1 MGTLCKT
8 LLGIVSFVGV
18 YQLIY
23 LLWTYAEKRELGE
36 AIVTKA
42 DTVVCV
48 ILSMIITLF
57 LVVGSFTSD

>member
-1 MGTLCKT
+1 MQDFCKSIIT
-8 LLGIVSFVGV
+8 ITSFVGV

-23 LLWTYAEKRELGE
+23 LLWTFAEKRELGE

-42 DTVVCV
+42 DTVVCI

-57 LVVGSFTSD
+57 LVVGSFISD